1 MQVEVT
7 KVSSLCDKISTA
19 VGKYETERPLLEI
32 LYAINNAI
40 RGIVT
45 VQEGLIQE
53 SMSTCHPEVT
63 IDPPATSSSMTDM
76 AQLAKKPRQVPLTD
90 EEVELQQDSRE
101 RASFRDAVKAAE
113 SSTLVFNLDMGKVPI
128 MNQETMS
135 NKATM
140 ALVTMAASRE
150 EGNFTSTPCED
161 TLTAIDDTLSIATK
175 ISFYGKKTKS
185 YINPK
190 DHRSGSF
197 CTVPVKYEF
206 RNKETRIEAE
216 KVFMDKC
223 GAHCAIP
230 YPPIL
235 RECIKQ
241 VVDKVKKDY
250 PDNQVKV
257 AVDTKTLSLRVSRRV
272 KKVEN
277 PDKWNA
283 FDVNIPLPKEVL
295 NITARVPQGFKL
307 SKLPRGPSDPDP
319 PQVSIVQPSLDMETD
334 SAQNA
339 V

>member
-1 MQVEVT
+1 
-7 KVSSLCDKISTA
+7 
-19 VGKYETERPLLEI
+19 
-32 LYAINNAI
+32 
-40 RGIVT
+40 
-45 VQEGLIQE
+45 
-53 SMSTCHPEVT
+53 
-63 IDPPATSSSMTDM
+63 
-76 AQLAKKPRQVPLTD
+76 
-90 EEVELQQDSRE
+90 
-101 RASFRDAVKAAE
+101 
-113 SSTLVFNLDMGKVPI
+113 MGKVPI

-140 ALVTMAASRE
+140 ALVTMAANRE

-161 TLTAIDDTLSIATK
+161 TLIAIDDTLSIATK

-190 DHRSGSF
+190 DSRSGSF

-206 RNKETRIEAE
+206 KNKETRIETE

-277 PDKWNA
+277 LDKWSV
-283 FDVNIPLPKEVL
+283 FDVNVPLPKEVL

-307 SKLPRGPSDPDP
+307 SNLPRGPSDPDP
-319 PQVSIVQPSLDMETD
+319 PHQVAMVQLSQDMETD

-339 V
+339 L